1 MEILRIIFCLI
12 LWSFNGLAVED
23 VSVPVKK
30 GNAQHS
36 SETVSE
42 NLIKGSQER
51 GNLYFYNRGIQLLKE
66 GKEPS
71 ALPFFQK
78 SFYQYLFFPA
88 HKVLVHLDHPPILW
102 PFLWQAAAVLY
113 GLFSLIWLLILLKK
127 TSSSPTPLL
136 FKGVIFW
143 FSGVAVL
150 ALLGFFSL
158 QKRAGALVDLEGR
171 SAPFREAVV
180 LWTAPAGSDVI
191 VLENRDQWVQTQM
204 NTGQKGWVE
213 AKNLLFTL
221 E

>member
-12 LWSFNGLAVED
+12 LSSFNGLAIGD
-23 VSVPVKK
+23 LSLPVKK
-30 GNAQHS
+30 DNAQHS
-36 SETVSE
+36 SEAVSE
-42 NLIKGSQER
+42 NLIEDPQDRE
-51 GNLYFYNRGIQLLKE
+51 NLYFYNKGIQLLKE

-88 HKVLVHLDHPPILW
+88 YKVLIHLNHPPVLW

-113 GLFSLIWLLILLKK
+113 ALFSLIWLLILLKK
-127 TSSSPTPLL
+127 TSSLTPLL
-136 FKGVIFW
+136 LKGVIFW

-158 QKRAGALVDLEGR
+158 QKRAGALVDIEGR
-171 SAPFREAVV
+171 SAPFQEAVV

-191 VLENRDQWVQTQM
+191 VLENRDQWVQTRM
-204 NTGQKGWVE
+204 STGQKGWVK